1 MIEDD
6 FRLLGSQGE
15 ESYNL
20 DFDITT
26 LENYNPIHGPYT
38 DTDKEALI
46 SFTLTNTGTMN
57 IIGFDLDLEII
68 CDGNVA
74 FNDSVILSTITP
86 PTQSA
91 LGILNV
97 TLAKL
102 PYGTFDVKLDAMA
115 MGEDGST
122 AMRTRTEEAVF
133 TYEERNLDFIQTYV
147 NTEPMNIYQPP
158 KFSVTITNTGNQV
171 ITSGTV
177 KIELI
182 HQDIAPVYIQTCKIQ
197 PIQPGTSGST
207 MVIFDEIPETG
218 IYDVEITTTV
228 NGDNSQ
234 TLTKTHFDEAAYDNN
249 EAGPDIDIFN
259 LQGYPLATI
268 AAGILVTATIL
279 SRTNRSIVS

>member
-1 MIEDD
+1 
-6 FRLLGSQGE
+6 
-15 ESYNL
+15 
-20 DFDITT
+20 
-26 LENYNPIHGPYT
+26 
-38 DTDKEALI
+38 
-46 SFTLTNTGTMN
+46 
-57 IIGFDLDLEII
+57 
-68 CDGNVA
+68 
-74 FNDSVILSTITP
+74 
-86 PTQSA
+86 
-91 LGILNV
+91 
-97 TLAKL
+97 
-102 PYGTFDVKLDAMA
+102 MA

-133 TYEERNLDFIQTYV
+133 TYEERNMDFIQTYV